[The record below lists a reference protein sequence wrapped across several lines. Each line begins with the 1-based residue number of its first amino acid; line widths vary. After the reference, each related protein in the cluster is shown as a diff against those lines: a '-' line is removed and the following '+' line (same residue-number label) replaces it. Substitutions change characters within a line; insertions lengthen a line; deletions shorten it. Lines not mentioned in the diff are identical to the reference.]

1 MDIRFDDNI
10 DTANAVKRDLDVF
23 VVAPIAH
30 ASHIYA
36 VRLVF
41 LVTFD
46 VLVEI
51 TPKNEAQANIPS
63 ARTTSRSREAASFLP
78 VSDSCQEL

>member
-1 MDIRFDDNI
+1 MDIGLDDDV
-10 DTANAVKRDLDVF
+10 DTSNAVKRDLDVF

-30 ASHIYA
+30 AGHIYA
-36 VRLVF
+36 VCLVF
-41 LVTFD
+41 LVTLD
-46 VLVEI
+46 VLAEMNMD
-51 TPKNEAQANIPS
+51 NEAQVNIPS